1 MLIIHL
7 QEYIIYIYVQYI
19 RVHASVW
26 NTNTNATEV
35 SNFTLLAS
43 IEQINIFMR
52 TCRMFVQ
59 LKASGENSVCVAADE
74 PIHPFGGFVCFD
86 LALSVQ
92 VNIIVKTWQAV
103 FKECSRLL
111 IRLLLL
117 IFWANYEFTKYEVNM
132 RSQWQELL
140 KVECGGYKYAPVHFA
155 MTRSQL
161 PSAPLEKQI
170 TQQIRT
176 VCMAQ

>member
-19 RVHASVW
+19 RVHASEW

-52 TCRMFVQ
+52 MCRMFVQ

-74 PIHPFGGFVCFD
+74 PIHPFCGFVCFD
-86 LALSVQ
+86 LALLVQ
-92 VNIIVKTWQAV
+92 VNIIVKLGRQ
-103 FKECSRLL
+103 S
-111 IRLLLL
+111 
-117 IFWANYEFTKYEVNM
+117 
-132 RSQWQELL
+132 L
-140 KVECGGYKYAPVHFA
+140 KNVPGC
-155 MTRSQL
+155 
-161 PSAPLEKQI
+161 
-170 TQQIRT
+170 
-176 VCMAQ
+176 